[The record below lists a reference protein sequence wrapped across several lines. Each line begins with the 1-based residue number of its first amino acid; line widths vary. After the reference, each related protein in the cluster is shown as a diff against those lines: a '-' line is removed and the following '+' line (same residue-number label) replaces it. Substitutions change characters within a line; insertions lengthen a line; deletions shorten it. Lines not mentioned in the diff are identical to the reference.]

1 MRKSIFCFLVVLVAG
16 TNVCWAY
23 PEPAIVQKTSE
34 WTLDVVFD
42 QPQQISVRT
51 SPNGKPQRFWYIIL
65 TLTNNSR
72 LDADF
77 YPSCELITDTFKVV
91 PSGVEPQQLV
101 FNKIKQKHQGKYPFL
116 EPIQFTAN
124 RILQGQDN
132 AVDVAIIWSDFDS
145 KAKSI
150 DLFIA
155 GLSNETTVID
165 HPSETDEN
173 GNPKKIYL
181 RKTLKLEFAIGGDEK
196 LRSYARLASKSK
208 SWVMR

>member
-1 MRKSIFCFLVVLVAG
+1 MRKSIFCFLGMLVAG
-16 TNVCWAY
+16 ASVCWAY
-23 PEPAIVQKTSE
+23 PEPAIVQKNSE
-34 WTLDVVFD
+34 WTLDVVCD
-42 QPQQISVRT
+42 QPQQITIRT
-51 SPNGKPQRFWYIIL
+51 SPNGKPQRFWYVIL
-65 TLTNNSR
+65 TLTNNSQ

-77 YPSCELITDTFKVV
+77 YPSCQLITDTFKTI

-116 EPIQFTAN
+116 EPIQFTEN
-124 RILQGQDN
+124 RIFQGQDN
-132 AVDVAIIWSDFDS
+132 SVDIAIMWYDFDS
-145 KAKSI
+145 KAKTI

-155 GLSNETTVID
+155 GLSNETTSID

-181 RKTLKLEFAIGGDEK
+181 RKTLDLKFSIGGDEK
-196 LRSYARLASKSK
+196 LRSYANLVSKSK

>member
-1 MRKSIFCFLVVLVAG
+1 MRKSIFCFLAVLLAG
-16 TNVCWAY
+16 TAVCWAY
-23 PEPAIVQKTSE
+23 PKPAIVQKTSE

-42 QPQQISVRT
+42 QPQQITVRT
-51 SPNGKPQRFWYIIL
+51 SPGGNPQRFWYIIL
-65 TLTNNSR
+65 NLTNNSL

-77 YPSCELITDTFKVV
+77 YPSCELVTDTFKIVT
-91 PSGVEPQQLV
+91 SGIEAQQLV

-116 EPIQFTAN
+116 EPIQFTAD

-132 AVDVAIIWSDFDS
+132 AVDIAIIWSDFDS
-145 KAKSI
+145 KARII

-155 GLSNETTVID
+155 GLSNETTSID
-165 HPSETDEN
+165 HPSKTDEN

-181 RKTLKLEFAIGGDEK
+181 RKTLDLKFTIGGDER
-196 LRSYARLASKSK
+196 LRSYAKLRSKSK